1 MRRVELRSIA
11 AAVFTVSRGPAL
23 VRASCFFWIPM
34 SHVTRRRPDGR
45 LILLLGALAACG
57 PISIDMYLPS
67 LPSIAQAFMVTT
79 GAAQTTLTS
88 FMLGFSLGMLLYG
101 PLSDSFGRRPVLLGG
116 IIMYALASVACG
128 LSFSI
133 GSLVMFRF
141 VQALGA
147 GAASVLARAIAR
159 DAHEPTDAAR
169 VLSMLAIV
177 TSIGPLLAPLIGGQL
192 LLLGG
197 WRVVFIALTLF
208 GTVCAV
214 TAFLRVPETWP
225 REKRKHSAVLQSFAA
240 YGKLLR
246 DPVAWGHMLCGGMAF
261 ASMFAYITATPFVYI
276 EYFHVSAQHYGFLFA
291 LNIVGIM
298 FGNLMNT
305 RLIGRLGSLP
315 IISFS
320 ATVSC
325 VASLF
330 VSLVCL
336 TGWGGLWSIVVGLFF
351 VVGVVGL
358 LSANCTTDL
367 MHRYPH
373 NAGAAAAVFGA
384 VQLALGAL
392 ASVAVGVWEGATPKG
407 MGVTI
412 GVAGLLCY
420 GGRLLVLR
428 WHGRAV
434 PGVVA

>member
-1 MRRVELRSIA
+1 
-11 AAVFTVSRGPAL
+11 
-23 VRASCFFWIPM
+23 M
-34 SHVTRRRPDGR
+34 SHVIKGRPDAR

-67 LPSIAQAFMVTT
+67 LPSITQAFTVSA

-88 FMLGFSLGMLLYG
+88 FMFGFSIGMLLYG
-101 PLSDSFGRRPVLLGG
+101 PLSDSYGRRPVLLGG
-116 IIMYALASVACG
+116 IVMYALASLACVA
-128 LSFSI
+128 SFSI
-133 GSLVMFRF
+133 GSLVLFRF

-159 DAHEPTDAAR
+159 DAHEPSDAAR

-197 WRVVFIALTLF
+197 WRMVFVVLTLF
-208 GTVCAV
+208 GVICAV

-225 REKRKHSAVLQSFAA
+225 REKRANSAVLQSFAA
-240 YGKLLR
+240 YGKLLK
-246 DPVAWGHMLCGGMAF
+246 DPVAWGLMLCGGMAF
-261 ASMFAYITATPFVYI
+261 AAMFAYITATPFVYI
-276 EYFHVSAQHYGFLFA
+276 EYFHVSAQHYGFLFG

-298 FGNLMNT
+298 AGNFLNT
-305 RLIGRLGSLP
+305 RLVSVYGPVRMIVAA
-315 IISFS
+315 

-330 VSLVCL
+330 VALVCL
-336 TGWGGLWSIVVGLFF
+336 TGWGGLWSIVAGLFF
-351 VVGVVGL
+351 VVSVVGL

-367 MHRYPH
+367 MHRYPL

-392 ASVAVGVWEGATPKG
+392 ASLAVGLWHDGSPQG
-407 MGVTI
+407 MGVVI
-412 GVAGLLCY
+412 AVCGLLCY
-420 GGRLLVLR
+420 AGRVLVVR
-428 WHGRAV
+428 WHERPVKQA
-434 PGVVA
+434 AQMS

>member
-1 MRRVELRSIA
+1 
-11 AAVFTVSRGPAL
+11 
-23 VRASCFFWIPM
+23 M
-34 SHVTRRRPDGR
+34 SHVTKGRPDAR

-67 LPSIAQAFMVTT
+67 LPAITQAFTVSA

-88 FMLGFSLGMLLYG
+88 FMFGFSIGMLLYG
-101 PLSDSFGRRPVLLGG
+101 PLSDSYGRRPVLLGG
-116 IIMYALASVACG
+116 IVMYVLASLACVA
-128 LSFSI
+128 SFSI
-133 GSLVMFRF
+133 GSLVLFRF

-159 DAHEPTDAAR
+159 DAHEPSDAAR

-197 WRVVFIALTLF
+197 WRVVFIVLTLF
-208 GTVCAV
+208 GAICAV

-225 REKRKHSAVLQSFAA
+225 REKRANSAVLQSFAA
-240 YGKLLR
+240 YGKLLK
-246 DPVAWGHMLCGGMAF
+246 DPVAWGLMLCGGMAF
-261 ASMFAYITATPFVYI
+261 AAMFAYITATPFVYI
-276 EYFHVSAQHYGFLFA
+276 EYFHVSAQHYGFLFG

-298 FGNLMNT
+298 AGNFLNT
-305 RLIGRLGSLP
+305 RLVSRYGPLRMIVAA
-315 IISFS
+315 

-330 VSLVCL
+330 VALVCL
-336 TGWGGLWSIVVGLFF
+336 TGWGGLWSIVAGLFF
-351 VVGVVGL
+351 VVSVVGL

-367 MHRYPH
+367 MHRYPL

-384 VQLALGAL
+384 VQLGLGAL
-392 ASVAVGVWEGATPKG
+392 ASLAVGLWHDGSPQG
-407 MGVTI
+407 MGVVI
-412 GVAGLLCY
+412 AVCGLLCY
-420 GGRLLVLR
+420 AGRVLVVR
-428 WHGRAV
+428 WHARPAAQSAQV
-434 PGVVA
+434 L

>member
-1 MRRVELRSIA
+1 
-11 AAVFTVSRGPAL
+11 
-23 VRASCFFWIPM
+23 M
-34 SHVTRRRPDGR
+34 SYVTSSRPDGR

-67 LPSIAQAFMVTT
+67 LPTIAQAFAITT

-88 FMLGFSLGMLLYG
+88 FMFGFSIGMLLYG
-101 PLSDSFGRRPVLLGG
+101 PLSDTYGRRPVLLGG
-116 IIMYALASVACG
+116 IIMYALASVACA

-133 GSLVMFRF
+133 GSLVTFRF

-159 DAHEPTDAAR
+159 DAHGPSDAA
-169 VLSMLAIV
+169 LAIV

-192 LLLGG
+192 LLIGG
-197 WRVVFIALTLF
+197 WRVVFVVLTLF
-208 GTVCAV
+208 GSVCAV
-214 TAFLRVPETWP
+214 TAYLKVPETWP
-225 REKRKHSAVLQSFAA
+225 PEKRAHSALLKSFGA
-240 YGKLLR
+240 YGRLLR

-298 FGNLMNT
+298 FGNFMNT
-305 RLIGRLGSLP
+305 RLVGRLGALR
-315 IISFS
+315 IISFA

-330 VSLVCL
+330 VSFVSL
-336 TGWGGLWSIVVGLFF
+336 TGLGGLWSIVFGLFF
-351 VVGVVGL
+351 VVGVVGV

-367 MHRYPH
+367 MHRYPL

-392 ASVAVGVWEGATPKG
+392 SSLAVGLWQDGSPRG
-407 MGVTI
+407 MGVVV
-412 GVAGLLCY
+412 GVAGVLCY
-420 GGRLLVLR
+420 VGRILVMR
-428 WHGRAV
+428 WHGTKV
-434 PGVVA
+434 PVAAA

>member
-1 MRRVELRSIA
+1 
-11 AAVFTVSRGPAL
+11 
-23 VRASCFFWIPM
+23 M
-34 SHVTRRRPDGR
+34 SHATRRRPDGR

-67 LPSIAQAFMVTT
+67 LPTIAQAFAVGT
-79 GAAQTTLTS
+79 GTAQTTLTS
-88 FMLGFSLGMLLYG
+88 FMFGFSIGMLLYG
-101 PLSDSFGRRPVLLGG
+101 PLSDTYGRRPVLLGG
-116 IIMYALASVACG
+116 IVMYALASVACA

-133 GSLVMFRF
+133 GSLVTFRF

-159 DAHEPTDAAR
+159 DAHGPSDAAR

-197 WRVVFIALTLF
+197 WRVVFVVLTLF
-208 GTVCAV
+208 GAVCAV
-214 TAFLRVPETWP
+214 TAFLKVPETWP
-225 REKRKHSAVLQSFAA
+225 REKRAQSALLQSFGA

-291 LNIVGIM
+291 LNIIGIM

-305 RLIGRLGSLP
+305 RLVGRLGSLP
-315 IISFS
+315 IISFA

-325 VASLF
+325 VGSLF
-330 VSLVCL
+330 VCLVSL
-336 TGWGGLWSIVVGLFF
+336 TGWGGLWSIVFGLFF

-367 MHRYPH
+367 MHRYPM

-392 ASVAVGVWEGATPKG
+392 SSLAVGLWQDGSPKG
-407 MGVTI
+407 MGIVI
-412 GVAGLLCY
+412 GVAGTLSY
-420 GGRLLVLR
+420 VGRILVVR
-428 WHGRAV
+428 WHRKKAA
-434 PGVVA
+434 VVAA

>member
-1 MRRVELRSIA
+1 
-11 AAVFTVSRGPAL
+11 
-23 VRASCFFWIPM
+23 M
-34 SHVTRRRPDGR
+34 SHVTSRRPDGR

-67 LPSIAQAFMVTT
+67 LPTIAQAFAIST
-79 GAAQTTLTS
+79 GAAQATLTS
-88 FMLGFSLGMLLYG
+88 FMFGFSIGMLLYG
-101 PLSDSFGRRPVLLGG
+101 PLSDTYGRRPVLLGG
-116 IIMYALASVACG
+116 IIMYALASVACA

-133 GSLVMFRF
+133 GTLVTFRF

-159 DAHEPTDAAR
+159 DAHGPADAAR

-197 WRVVFIALTLF
+197 WRVVFIVLTLF
-208 GTVCAV
+208 GGVCAV
-214 TAFLRVPETWP
+214 TAFLKVPETWP
-225 REKRKHSAVLQSFAA
+225 REKRAQSALLQSFGA

-276 EYFHVSAQHYGFLFA
+276 EYFHVPAQHYGFLFA

-298 FGNLMNT
+298 LGNFMNT
-305 RLIGRLGSLP
+305 RLVGRLGSLP
-315 IISFS
+315 IISFAAS
-320 ATVSC
+320 VSC
-325 VASLF
+325 IASLF
-330 VSLVCL
+330 VCLVSL
-336 TGWGGLWSIVVGLFF
+336 TGWGGLWSIVLGLFF

-367 MHRYPH
+367 MHRYPV

-392 ASVAVGVWEGATPKG
+392 SSLAVGLWQDGSPKG
-407 MGVTI
+407 MGIVV
-412 GVAGLLCY
+412 GAAGLLCY
-420 GGRLLVLR
+420 VGRMLVIR
-428 WHGRAV
+428 WHGSKVPVAAV
-434 PGVVA
+434 

>member
-1 MRRVELRSIA
+1 
-11 AAVFTVSRGPAL
+11 
-23 VRASCFFWIPM
+23 M
-34 SHVTRRRPDGR
+34 SHVTRSRPDGR

-67 LPSIAQAFMVTT
+67 LPTIAQAFAIST
-79 GAAQTTLTS
+79 GAAQATLTS
-88 FMLGFSLGMLLYG
+88 FMFGFSIGMLLYG
-101 PLSDSFGRRPVLLGG
+101 PLSDTYGRRPVLLGG
-116 IIMYALASVACG
+116 IIMYALASVACA

-133 GSLVMFRF
+133 GSLVTFRF

-159 DAHEPTDAAR
+159 DAHGPSDAAR
-169 VLSMLAIV
+169 VLSMLSIV

-197 WRVVFIALTLF
+197 WRVVFVVLTLF

-214 TAFLRVPETWP
+214 TAYLKVPETWP
-225 REKRKHSAVLQSFAA
+225 REKRAQSALLKSFGA

-298 FGNLMNT
+298 FGNFLNT
-305 RLIGRLGSLP
+305 RLVGRLGSLP
-315 IISFS
+315 IISFA

-330 VSLVCL
+330 VCLVSL
-336 TGWGGLWSIVVGLFF
+336 TGWGGLWSIVFGLFF
-351 VVGVVGL
+351 VVGVVGV

-367 MHRYPH
+367 MHRYPV

-384 VQLALGAL
+384 VQLSLGAL
-392 ASVAVGVWEGATPKG
+392 SSLAVGLWHDGSPRG
-407 MGVTI
+407 MGIVV
-412 GVAGLLCY
+412 GVAGALCY
-420 GGRLLVLR
+420 VGRILVVR
-428 WHGRAV
+428 WHGIKV
-434 PGVVA
+434 PVAAA